1 MDKSDYTRSMKICS
15 RFNAMSVSSGIGSG
29 SESFAYF
36 RFTNIAVVSQKAFA
50 RNYRQ

>member
-15 RFNAMSVSSGIGSG
+15 RFNAVSVSSGIESG
-29 SESFAYF
+29 SELFAYF
-36 RFTNIAVVSQKAFA
+36 RSMNIAVVSRKAFA